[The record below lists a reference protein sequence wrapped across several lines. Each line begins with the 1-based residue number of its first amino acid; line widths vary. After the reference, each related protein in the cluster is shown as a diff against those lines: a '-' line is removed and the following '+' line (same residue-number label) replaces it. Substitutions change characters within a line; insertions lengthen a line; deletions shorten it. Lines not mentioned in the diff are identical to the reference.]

1 MKKAVQKVAAT
12 EVTAEVATAT
22 AVTTKAA
29 STKAITG
36 KALTGKATGK
46 AAAIADPSL
55 RMSICGTLRP
65 ANRGVMRPAEVA
77 V

>member
-1 MKKAVQKVAAT
+1 MKKAVQKAAAT

-55 RMSICGTLRP
+55 RILKVTGNCAASGPTC
-65 ANRGVMRPAEVA
+65 RGGAKA
-77 V
+77 